1 MVSGKEESV
10 LMLMGPNDA
19 RTVVPERASAL

>member
-10 LMLMGPNDA
+10 LMLMGPMEA
-19 RTVVPERASAL
+19 RVVVPGGRE